1 MAYAI
6 CHADGRDQGTKATE
20 ILKTILAT
28 HIVRPILLSPD
39 SQGWKPLAGEFVS
52 LIEERKEDIPS
63 MEEWVQN
70 GSYMSTKATILG
82 VMKELWRDGA
92 QETQVIPAIMVAD
105 ALKWR
110 F

>member
-1 MAYAI
+1 MLMVETEA
-6 CHADGRDQGTKATE
+6 RRQTE

-39 SQGWKPLAGEFVS
+39 FQGWKPLAGEFVS